1 MLTTSARAVRADPP
15 LVGVDERTGQIQ
27 GVSRIEAL
35 LAENGGQRDP
45 QRRYADLN
53 NTWHTEPPWMGHAAC
68 RRRGAMVRATA
79 VDNAVWL
86 QYGCVDC
93 L

>member
-1 MLTTSARAVRADPP
+1 MLTPSARAVRADPS
-15 LVGVDERTGQIQ
+15 LVGVDECAGQIQ

-35 LAENGGQRDP
+35 FAENGGQRDP
-45 QRRYADLN
+45 QGRNADLED
-53 NTWHTEPPWMGHAAC
+53 TWHAEPPWMGHAAC